1 MRIKSYFAASVEAAV
16 AQAARELG
24 DDALLLNSRPATAE
38 TRHLGAYEVVFGI
51 ENEPAPAAAT
61 PGEFKAAVPE
71 TFADYLASLDLSPAL
86 ARDIESGCEGDTVS
100 SEQLARELGRRLK
113 VDAAVPRLLAL
124 VGPPGAGKTATLL
137 KLALRETFE
146 RRRAV
151 AVIGGDSLR
160 VGANETLRSLC
171 ALAGIA
177 FEEAASPEAI
187 PALAEARRGSA
198 VFVDTPGFSPAELS
212 RAAAWAAALAK
223 ISALETALT
232 LPATMRT
239 SDLSL
244 AASRYRIFRPSRLV
258 FTRLD
263 ETVTTGGLVSLAA
276 ATQWPLSWFGIGP
289 AVPED
294 LEDSSA
300 ARALAGLPGIELART
315 AAA

>member
-24 DDALLLNSRPATAE
+24 DDALLLNSRPAGAE
-38 TRHLGAYEVVFGI
+38 TRHLGAYEVVFGV
-51 ENEPAPAAAT
+51 EGEAAPAAGAPGAIET
-61 PGEFKAAVPE
+61 PVPE
-71 TFADYLASLDLSPAL
+71 TFAEYLASLDLAPRL
-86 ARDIESGCEGDTVS
+86 ARDIESACEGDSVS
-100 SEQLARELGRRLK
+100 SEQLARELGRRLN
-113 VDAAVPRLLAL
+113 VDASVPKVLAL
-124 VGPPGAGKTATLL
+124 VGPPGAGKTATML
-137 KLALRETFE
+137 KLAMRETFE
-146 RRRAV
+146 RRRA
-151 AVIGGDSLR
+151 ATVIGGDSLR
-160 VGANETLRSLC
+160 VGANETLRTLC
-171 ALAGIA
+171 GLAGIA

-187 PALAEARRGSA
+187 PALAEARRPSTIL
-198 VFVDTPGFSPAELS
+198 VDTPGFSPDELS

-223 ISALETALT
+223 IPGLETALT

-263 ETVTTGGLVSLAA
+263 ETATTGGLASLAA

-294 LEDSSA
+294 LEDASA
-300 ARALAGLPGIELART
+300 DRALAGLPGVEWAR
-315 AAA
+315 AAAA